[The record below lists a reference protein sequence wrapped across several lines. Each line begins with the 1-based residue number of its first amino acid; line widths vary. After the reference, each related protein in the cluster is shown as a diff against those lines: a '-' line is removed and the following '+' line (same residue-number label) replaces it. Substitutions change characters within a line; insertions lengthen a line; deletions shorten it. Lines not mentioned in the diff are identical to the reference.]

1 MHGKSSME
9 AYAVSRV
16 KRIASANL
24 LYDSGNSNR
33 GSETTSRAGMRW
45 EVGGR
50 AKREGTYLYPWLV
63 HVDVRQKPAQYC
75 KAIILQLK
83 MNKKQTHRKRDH
95 N

>member
-1 MHGKSSME
+1 
-9 AYAVSRV
+9 
-16 KRIASANL
+16 
-24 LYDSGNSNR
+24 
-33 GSETTSRAGMRW
+33 MRW

-95 N
+95 NSGVGEIGRRQQKVQNSSYEINVYMCVCLVIRV